1 MKRSFL
7 LFAIGAAVVFASCQG
22 DPKADEAKTTDSV
35 AVTTP
40 ATGNVYNADLTQ
52 SSVQWTG
59 TKPTGQH
66 QGTFSLKEGNIKAEA
81 GNITGGEFTIDMST
95 MKITDKDT
103 NGATNLAGHLSS
115 PDFFDVANNPTA
127 KFEITGVTAGVDSAL
142 AKDLVMKDA
151 THTINGNLTLKGQTK
166 NVSFPAKVAVSETNI
181 TADANFNIDRTQW
194 GLVYGNDKG
203 LGDKFIRP
211 TVNIVLHLV
220 ANK

>member
-7 LFAIGAAVVFASCQG
+7 LFAMGAVILASCQG

-35 AVTTP
+35 AVVAPT
-40 ATGNVYNADLTQ
+40 TGNVYKADLTQ
-52 SSVQWTG
+52 SNVQWTG

-66 QGTFSLKEGNIKAEA
+66 TGVMMLKEGSINAEA

-103 NGATNLAGHLSS
+103 SGAANLAGHLSS
-115 PDFFDVANNPTA
+115 GDFFDVAKYPTA
-127 KFEITGVTAGVDSAL
+127 KFVISSVTAGIDSATS
-142 AKDLVMKDA
+142 KDLVMKDA
-151 THTINGNLTLKGQTK
+151 THTITGNLTLKDQTK
-166 NVSFPAKVAVSETNI
+166 SVSFPAKVNVADASI

-203 LGDKFIRP
+203 LGNKFIRP
-211 TVNIVLHLV
+211 TVNVVLHLV

>member
-7 LFAIGAAVVFASCQG
+7 LFAIGAVVFASCQG
-22 DPKADEAKTTDSV
+22 DPKADEAKTSEAV

-40 ATGNVYNADLTQ
+40 ATGNVYNADLSQ
-52 SSVQWTG
+52 STLEWTG

-66 QGTFSLKEGNIKAEA
+66 SGIQNLKSGTINAEG
-81 GNITGGEFTIDMST
+81 GNITGGMFEIDMSS

-103 NGATNLAGHLSS
+103 NGAANLAGHLSS
-115 PDFFDVANNPTA
+115 GDFFDVAKYPTS
-127 KFEITGVTAGVDSAL
+127 KFEITSVTAGVDSAAGKEL
-142 AKDLVMKDA
+142 IMKDA
-151 THTINGNLTLKGQTK
+151 THTITGNLTLKDQTK
-166 NVSFPAKVAVSETNI
+166 SVSFPAKVTMSDANI

-194 GLVYGNDKG
+194 GLAYGNDKG

-211 TVNIVLHLV
+211 TVNIKMHIV